1 MLKNNSVFK
10 SKDTRFKDIR
20 AGAPG
25 PGAYY
30 DGEEDYWNKRTYN
43 ILFADIWFLSY

>member
-10 SKDTRFKDIR
+10 SKEQRFKDPKSAI
-20 AGAPG
+20 PG

-43 ILFADIWFLSY
+43 ILFADI